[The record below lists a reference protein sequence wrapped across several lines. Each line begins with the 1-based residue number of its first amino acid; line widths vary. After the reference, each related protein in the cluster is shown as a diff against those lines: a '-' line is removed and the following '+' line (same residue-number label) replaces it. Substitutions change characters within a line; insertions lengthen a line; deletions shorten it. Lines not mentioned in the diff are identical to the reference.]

1 MMKCILWIAGIL
13 LLSAHVSSGQAA
25 TQLPPLDTTARS
37 VAYWQNWLNE
47 LNEQGV
53 ERKNDSLYVRQ
64 EVVKLMRD
72 SEYRKSVYPEV
83 YNWENTVAFMKA
95 MELKKA
101 FWQMINL
108 YQTDTARRN
117 IVVGTFLLYD
127 SLVDMDK
134 ILLSTFYTYAF
145 ADPEVSRLR
154 NNKPEIFRP
163 DILER
168 KLRTT
173 RELVNYVWL
182 NRKNKAEKK
191 Q

>member
-1 MMKCILWIAGIL
+1 MRTAVLILGLIMITCTG
-13 LLSAHVSSGQAA
+13 SYGQSQL
-25 TQLPPLDTTARS
+25 QLPPVDTSAKS
-37 VAYWQNWLNE
+37 VAYWQNWMSE

-53 ERKNDSLYVRQ
+53 EKKNDSLYVRQ
-64 EVVKLMRD
+64 EVVKLMKD
-72 SEYRKSVYPEV
+72 PEYRKTVYPEV
-83 YNWENTVAFMKA
+83 YNWEATVAFMKS

-101 FWQMINL
+101 FWQLINL

-117 IVVGTFLLYD
+117 IVVGTFILYD
-127 SLVDMDK
+127 SLIDMDK

-145 ADPEVSRLR
+145 TDPEACRIL
-154 NNKPEIFRP
+154 NNKPEIVRP
-163 DILER
+163 DILEK

-173 RELVNYVWL
+173 RELVNYIWI

>member
-1 MMKCILWIAGIL
+1 MRAIMVIVALWIAGGLQSFAQQPALMPIDT
-13 LLSAHVSSGQAA
+13 SAK
-25 TQLPPLDTTARS
+25 S
-37 VAYWQNWLNE
+37 VAYWQNWMND

-53 ERKNDSLYVRQ
+53 EKKDDSIYVKQ
-64 EVVKLMRD
+64 EVVKLLKD
-72 SEYRKSVYPEV
+72 GEYRKTVYPAM
-83 YNWENTVAFMKA
+83 YNWEYTVALLNK

-108 YQTDTARRN
+108 YQTDTAHRS
-117 IVVGTFLLYD
+117 IVVGSFIMYD
-127 SLVDMDK
+127 SLMDMDK

-145 ADPEVSRLR
+145 ADPEACRIK

-163 DILER
+163 DILEK

-173 RELVNYVWL
+173 RELVNYIWM
-182 NRKNKAEKK
+182 NRKTKAEKK